1 MIGDVGAYLVFFLVV
16 ALYYALLCLGLNL
29 QWGVTGL
36 FNVGVAGFV
45 AVGAYGTALL
55 TGPDS
60 PDHWGGLGWPVAVG
74 WVGAALLAGLAALLV
89 GGVTL
94 RLRHDYLAIATF
106 GIAVTIQLVA
116 LNFVKLTNGPFGIA
130 AIPRPLAGWSGTAV
144 GRNVLY
150 LVLVSAVVAV
160 TYVALERLVWSP
172 WGRVLRGLR
181 EDEAAAAALGKSP
194 ARYRL
199 EAFVLG
205 AMIMGLA
212 GAIYAHFVGFVAPE
226 DFLPILTFQ
235 VWTMLVV
242 GGSGS
247 NRGALVGGV
256 LVWGVWSGSGA
267 LVAALLPQA
276 LQARGAAL
284 QVVLIGVVLA
294 GVLLCRPRGLLGED
308 AVVSRHIR
316 ATDADATLPPQR

>member
-1 MIGDVGAYLVFFLVV
+1 MIADVGAYLVFFLVV

-45 AVGAYGTALL
+45 AVGAYASALL
-55 TGPDS
+55 TAPDS
-60 PDHWGGLGWPVAVG
+60 PDHWGGLGWPVALG
-74 WVGAALLAGLAALLV
+74 WAGAALVAGLAALLV
-89 GGVTL
+89 GAITL

-106 GIAVTIQLVA
+106 GIAVTIQLIA
-116 LNFVKLTNGPFGIA
+116 LNFVKLTNGPFGIVG
-130 AIPRPLAGWSGTAV
+130 IPRPLGGWGRSAV

-150 LVLVSAVVAV
+150 LGLVSLVVAV
-160 TYVALERLVWSP
+160 TYVLLERLVRSP

-181 EDEAAAAALGKSP
+181 EDETAAAALGKSP

-205 AMIMGLA
+205 AMVMGL
-212 GAIYAHFVGFVAPE
+212 GGGIYVHFVGFVAPE

-256 LVWGVWSGSGA
+256 LVWGLWSASGA
-267 LVAALLPQA
+267 LVAAVLPQA
-276 LQARGAAL
+276 MQARGAAL

-294 GVLLCRPRGLLGED
+294 AVLLCRPRGLLGEET
-308 AVVSRHIR
+308 VVSRHVR
-316 ATDADATLPPQR
+316 P

>member
-1 MIGDVGAYLVFFLVV
+1 MADVGAYLVFFLVV

-45 AVGAYGTALL
+45 AVGAYVSALL

-60 PDHWGGLGWPVAVG
+60 PEHWGGLGLPVAVG
-74 WVGAALLAGLAALLV
+74 WAGAAGLAGLCALLV
-89 GGVTL
+89 GAATL

-106 GIAVTIQLVA
+106 GIAVTIQLIA
-116 LNFVKLTNGPFGIA
+116 LNFARLTNGPFGIA
-130 AIPRPLAGWSGTAV
+130 QIPRPFAGWAGTPL
-144 GRNVLY
+144 GRNALY
-150 LVLVSAVVAV
+150 LGLVVLVVAA
-160 TYVALERLVWSP
+160 TYVGLERLVRSP

-205 AMIMGLA
+205 AMVMGLG
-212 GAIYAHFVGFVAPE
+212 GAIYAHFIGFIAPE

-247 NRGALVGGV
+247 NRGALLGGV
-256 LVWGVWSGSGA
+256 LVWGLWSGSGA

-294 GVLLCRPRGLLGED
+294 AVLLRRPRGLLGEE
-308 AVVSRHIR
+308 AVVSRHVR
-316 ATDADATLPPQR
+316 T

>member
-1 MIGDVGAYLVFFLVV
+1 VIADVGAYLVFFLVV

-45 AVGAYGTALL
+45 AVGAYASALL
-55 TGPDS
+55 TAPDS

-74 WVGAALLAGLAALLV
+74 WAGAALLAGLAALLV
-89 GGVTL
+89 GAVTL

-106 GIAVTIQLVA
+106 GIAVTIQLIA
-116 LNFVKLTNGPFGIA
+116 LNFVKLKNGPFGIV
-130 AIPRPLAGWSGTAV
+130 AIPRPLVGWSGTPV

-150 LVLVSAVVAV
+150 LVLVSLVVAT
-160 TYVALERLVWSP
+160 TYVLLERLVRSP

-205 AMIMGLA
+205 AMIMGLG
-212 GAIYAHFVGFVAPE
+212 GAIYAHFIGFVAPE

-247 NRGALVGGV
+247 NRGALVGGI
-256 LVWGVWSGSGA
+256 LVWGLWSASGA

-284 QVVLIGVVLA
+284 QVVLIGVVLVA
-294 GVLLCRPRGLLGED
+294 VLLRRPRGLLGEE
-308 AVVSRHIR
+308 AVVSRHVR
-316 ATDADATLPPQR
+316 P

>member
-1 MIGDVGAYLVFFLVV
+1 VIADLAAYLVFFLVV

-45 AVGAYGTALL
+45 AVGAYASALL

-60 PDHWGGLGWPVAVG
+60 PDHWGGLELPVAVG
-74 WVGAALLAGLAALLV
+74 WVGAAALAGVCALLV
-89 GGVTL
+89 GAVTL

-106 GIAVTIQLVA
+106 GVAVTIQLVA
-116 LNFVKLTNGPFGIA
+116 LNFTKLTNGPFGIVQ
-130 AIPRPLAGWSGTAV
+130 IPRPLAGWARTPV

-150 LVLVSAVVAV
+150 LGLVVLVV
-160 TYVALERLVWSP
+160 TAIYVGLERLVRSP

-205 AMIMGLA
+205 AMVMGLA

-247 NRGALVGGV
+247 NRGALVGGI
-256 LVWGVWSGSGA
+256 LVWGLWSASGA
-267 LVAALLPQA
+267 LVATLLPQA
-276 LQARGAAL
+276 MQARGAAL
-284 QVVLIGVVLA
+284 QVVLIGIVLA
-294 GVLLCRPRGLLGED
+294 AVLLCRPRGLLGEE
-308 AVVSRHIR
+308 AVVSRHVR
-316 ATDADATLPPQR
+316 T

>member
-1 MIGDVGAYLVFFLVV
+1 MIADVGAYLVFFLVV
-16 ALYYALLCLGLNL
+16 ALYYALVCLGLNL

-45 AVGAYGTALL
+45 AVGAYASALL

-60 PDHWGGLGWPVAVG
+60 PDHWGGLGWPIAVG
-74 WVGAALLAGLAALLV
+74 WAGAAILAGLAALLV
-89 GGVTL
+89 GAVTL

-106 GIAVTIQLVA
+106 GIAVTIQLIA

-130 AIPRPLAGWSGTAV
+130 AIPRPLAGWSRTGV

-150 LVLVSAVVAV
+150 LLLVSLVVTV
-160 TYVALERLVWSP
+160 TYVLLERLVRSP

-205 AMIMGLA
+205 AMIMGLG

-256 LVWGVWSGSGA
+256 LVWGLWSASGA
-267 LVAALLPQA
+267 LVTALLPQA
-276 LQARGAAL
+276 MQARGAAL

-294 GVLLCRPRGLLGED
+294 AVLLGRPRGLLGEE
-308 AVVSRHIR
+308 AVVSRHVR
-316 ATDADATLPPQR
+316 T

>member
-1 MIGDVGAYLVFFLVV
+1 MDDLGAYLVFFLVV

-45 AVGAYGTALL
+45 AVGAYVSALL
-55 TGPDS
+55 TGPNS
-60 PDHWGGLGWPVAVG
+60 PEHWGGLGLPVAVG
-74 WVGAALLAGLAALLV
+74 WAGAAGLAGLCALLV
-89 GGVTL
+89 GAVTL

-106 GIAVTIQLVA
+106 GIAVTIQLIA
-116 LNFVKLTNGPFGIA
+116 LNFARLTNGPFGIA
-130 AIPRPLAGWSGTAV
+130 QIPRPFAGWAGTPL
-144 GRNVLY
+144 GRNALY
-150 LVLVSAVVAV
+150 LGLVVLVVAA
-160 TYVALERLVWSP
+160 TYLGLERLVRSP

-181 EDEAAAAALGKSP
+181 EDETAAAALGKSP

-205 AMIMGLA
+205 AMVMGLG
-212 GAIYAHFVGFVAPE
+212 GAMYAHFIGFIAPE

-247 NRGALVGGV
+247 NRGALLGGV
-256 LVWGVWSGSGA
+256 LVWGLWSGSGA

-294 GVLLCRPRGLLGED
+294 AVLLQRPRGLLGEE
-308 AVVSRHIR
+308 AVVSRHVR
-316 ATDADATLPPQR
+316 T

>member
-1 MIGDVGAYLVFFLVV
+1 MTDIGAYLVFFLVV
-16 ALYYALLCLGLNL
+16 AFYYALLCLGLNL

-45 AVGAYGTALL
+45 AVGAYASALL
-55 TGPDS
+55 TAPDS

-74 WVGAALLAGLAALLV
+74 WAGAALLAGIAALLV
-89 GGVTL
+89 GAVTL

-106 GIAVTIQLVA
+106 GIAVTIQLIT
-116 LNFVKLTNGPFGIA
+116 LNLVTLTNGPFGIA
-130 AIPRPLAGWSGTAV
+130 AIPRPLAGWSETAV

-150 LVLVSAVVAV
+150 LGLVSLVVAV
-160 TYVALERLVWSP
+160 MYVAVERLVRSP

-205 AMIMGLA
+205 AMIMGLG
-212 GAIYAHFVGFVAPE
+212 GAIYAHFIGFVAPE

-256 LVWGVWSGSGA
+256 LVWGLWSASGA

-276 LQARGAAL
+276 MQARGAAL
-284 QVVLIGVVLA
+284 QVVLIGVVLVA
-294 GVLLCRPRGLLGED
+294 VLLRRPRGLLGEE
-308 AVVSRHIR
+308 AVVSRHVR
-316 ATDADATLPPQR
+316 S